1 MARGGGV
8 TDDVLELILL
18 EADEYT
24 YGAAVATDNP
34 KALRQRLYPLMKRL
48 GVEFLL
54 RIPAVEGELWLMKK
68 TPSAS

>member
-1 MARGGGV
+1 MTRRHGV
-8 TDDVLELILL
+8 PDEVLELILL
-18 EADEYT
+18 EADEYQ

-68 TPSAS
+68 TTSVA